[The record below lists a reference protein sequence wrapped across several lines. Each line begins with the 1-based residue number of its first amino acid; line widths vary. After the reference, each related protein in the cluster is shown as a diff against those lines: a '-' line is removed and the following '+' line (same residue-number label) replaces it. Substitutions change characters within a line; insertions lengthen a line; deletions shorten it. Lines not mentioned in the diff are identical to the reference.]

1 VSERVIESCGEEEG
15 VEDTSRRR
23 RSRAFQRVLI
33 LFMVTQ
39 QNEQTPCNNMR

>member
-1 VSERVIESCGEEEG
+1 MSERVIESCGEEEG

-23 RSRAFQRVLI
+23 SRAFQRILI